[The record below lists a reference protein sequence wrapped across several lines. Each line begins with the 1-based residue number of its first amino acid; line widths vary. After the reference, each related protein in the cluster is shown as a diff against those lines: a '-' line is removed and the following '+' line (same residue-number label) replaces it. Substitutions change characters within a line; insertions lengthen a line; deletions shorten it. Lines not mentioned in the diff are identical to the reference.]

1 MDRQERCK
9 KIVTAINQLG
19 QTEIDE
25 LFKLLHKNKCE
36 YTRNSNGIFVNLT
49 WLSDAMIEVIEKYVE
64 FCHQSRTEVCKYES
78 LCEVLNKNFAP
89 SNSATPT
96 KAPLKQTATHTHA
109 NGTVEGVANSEVA
122 GQVATGAS
130 RVSSSMRFYLLKKKY
145 AKQTNSIG
153 LQNIMKNDLRPE
165 AYVIQRT

>member
-9 KIVTAINQLG
+9 KIVSAINQLG

-36 YTRNSNGIFVNLT
+36 YTRNSNGIFVNLS
-49 WLSDAMIEVIEKYVE
+49 WLSESMIEVIEKYVE

-78 LCEVLNKNFAP
+78 LCEVLNKNFAH
-89 SNSATPT
+89 ATGSIPPT
-96 KAPLKQTATHTHA
+96 TKVVAKPT
-109 NGTVEGVANSEVA
+109 GVEGVSTESTTPTVA
-122 GQVATGAS
+122 GTS

-145 AKQTNSIG
+145 AKQINSIG